1 MAVDAAGKARYDR
14 HVPRQMVLP
23 MAPDRPELRKRAANF
38 VQLSPVSFLA
48 RAATFLGDR
57 TAVLHGERRFTY
69 RQFYARARQLA
80 HALTKA
86 GVKRGDG
93 VAILAANTPALLEAH
108 FAAPMIG
115 AVLNPINIR
124 LDAPLIAFCLEHGEA
139 KVFIADREF
148 HATIA
153 PALEQLGRKRPIVVD
168 LADAET
174 QGTPRFGSVEY
185 EDFIAAGDPDFA
197 YPGAEDEWE
206 SICLLYTS
214 GTTGNPKGAVYSHR
228 GAYLGALANALTFKV
243 DHESRY
249 LWTLPMFHCSGWT
262 FTWAVT
268 AAGGTHV
275 CLRRVEPKRIFDA
288 IAEHRVTHMCG
299 APIVLNM
306 LVHAPAETKRP
317 LPVRT
322 KVATGGAAPPAI
334 VIERMEAMGFE
345 VLHLYGTTESYGPS
359 TYCAPMPEWE
369 ALPTEER
376 YARMARQGIPNP
388 VIEGMTVADP
398 NTLEP
403 VAREGAAVGEILLA
417 GNTLMKGYFKN
428 ESATEEAF
436 AGDIYHSGDLAVWH
450 CDSFIEVKDRSKDI
464 IISGGENISSLEV
477 EEVLYRHPQVMEAA
491 VVARPDPRWGEH
503 PCAFVTLKPGSE
515 PVTAEA
521 IIAFCRAN
529 MAHYKVPRTVIF
541 GALPKTSTG
550 KIQKFVLRQAAQR
563 LA

>member
-1 MAVDAAGKARYDR
+1 MSWWKTEAGEE
-14 HVPRQMVLP
+14 
-23 MAPDRPELRKRAANF
+23 RPELRKRPANF
-38 VQLSPVSFLA
+38 VPLSPVSFLA
-48 RAATFLGDR
+48 RAAAFFGER
-57 TAVLHGERRFTY
+57 TAVVHGGRRFTY
-69 RQFYARARQLA
+69 REFYARARQLA

-86 GVKRGDG
+86 GIRRGDT
-93 VAILAANTPALLEAH
+93 VAILAANTPAMLEAH
-108 FAAPMIG
+108 YAAPMIG

-139 KVFIADREF
+139 KLLIADREF

-153 PALEQLGRKRPIVVD
+153 PALEMLGRKRPIVID

-174 QGTPRFGSVEY
+174 QGAPGFGSIEY
-185 EDFIAAGDPDFA
+185 EDFIASGDPTFA
-197 YPGAEDEWE
+197 YPGPEDEWD

-275 CLRRVEPKRIFDA
+275 CLRKVEPKRIFDA
-288 IAEHRVTHMCG
+288 VVEHRVTHMCG

-306 LVHAPAETKRP
+306 LVHAPAEAKRP

-322 KVATGGAAPPAI
+322 KVATGGAAPPAV

-359 TYCAPMPEWE
+359 TYCAPMSEWE
-369 ALPTEER
+369 VLPTPER
-376 YARMARQGIPNP
+376 YARMARQGIPNA
-388 VIEGMTVADP
+388 VIEQMTVADP
-398 NTLEP
+398 KTLAP
-403 VAREGAAVGEILLA
+403 VPRDGTAVGEIMLS
-417 GNTLMKGYFKN
+417 GNTLMKGYLKN
-428 ESATEEAF
+428 EAATEEAF
-436 AGDIYHSGDLAVWH
+436 AGGVYHSGDLAAWH
-450 CDSFIEVKDRSKDI
+450 GDGSIEVKDRSKDI

-477 EEVLYRHPQVMEAA
+477 EEVLYRHPHVMEAA
-491 VVARPDPRWGEH
+491 VVARADPKWGEH
-503 PCAFVTLKPGSE
+503 PCAFVTLKPDSP
-515 PVTAEA
+515 PVSPED
-521 IIAFCRAN
+521 IIAYCRAK
-529 MAHYKVPRTVIF
+529 MAHFKVPRTVVF
-541 GALPKTSTG
+541 GPLPKTSTG
-550 KIQKFVLRQAAQR
+550 KIQKFLLRDKAKD